1 MSAIASPVEENSGTG
16 SYMTPLISTATAD
29 EPQDATADEP
39 QDATAGL
46 TPYVNPAQIR
56 PFPQINPSAPRRKA
70 SRIGR
75 TRILTD
81 TPEKQ
86 QIEEEQKKK
95 QEKEKKQK
103 ERPGKGV
110 KRVLHPPE
118 MVKTG
123 RKKTKF
129 ADKENCAPNPPVF
142 HMPTTKWIQ
151 LRMVIKYNYHL
162 IYQISHRVVLGQ
174 AAFFVRR
181 R

>member
-75 TRILTD
+75 TQILTD
-81 TPEKQ
+81 TPENNRLRRN
-86 QIEEEQKKK
+86 KKINK
-95 QEKEKKQK
+95 KRKRKRKKEQEKE
-103 ERPGKGV
+103 
-110 KRVLHPPE
+110 
-118 MVKTG
+118 
-123 RKKTKF
+123 
-129 ADKENCAPNPPVF
+129 
-142 HMPTTKWIQ
+142 
-151 LRMVIKYNYHL
+151 
-162 IYQISHRVVLGQ
+162 
-174 AAFFVRR
+174 
-181 R
+181 